1 MIDGVLMVFPC
12 GYNVHR
18 LVNYIFWGG
27 VATKSPPLAEQTE
40 GLRVR
45 IGDEGAA
52 LAEQTKGLRVRVGD
66 EVAALSLSKSIDL
79 RVRAARISIIIE

>member
-27 VATKSPPLAEQTE
+27 VATKSPPLVEQVD
-40 GLRVR
+40 R
-45 IGDEGAA
+45 
-52 LAEQTKGLRVRVGD
+52 LASAGCPN
-66 EVAALSLSKSIDL
+66 IYYY
-79 RVRAARISIIIE
+79 